1 MLKLYAGYCWASHE
15 VGFASRILVYTAE
28 SMEQA
33 KYFGKQAAFSHYPQV
48 EGYSRHG
55 CDFIEV
61 PMSMIHAVKPY

>member
-1 MLKLYAGYCWASHE
+1 
-15 VGFASRILVYTAE
+15 
-28 SMEQA
+28 MEQA